1 MELEAEFTSEPFQ
14 GEGAPP
20 EHALRARDAAREAGL
35 DTDFGPLGTLAR
47 GDADQLVQALP
58 SIAKAAL
65 EGGAT
70 RVTLQ
75 LRRTDENEPPPPVE
89 LNSALSRL
97 IADVERE
104 LGAKLGDLG
113 RPDKQR
119 AVRLLRERGAF
130 SLRKSVSAV
139 AEALGVT
146 RFTVYNYLN
155 RETD

>member
-1 MELEAEFTSEPFQ
+1 M
-14 GEGAPP
+14 
-20 EHALRARDAAREAGL
+20 
-35 DTDFGPLGTLAR
+35 
-47 GDADQLVQALP
+47 P
-58 SIAKAAL
+58 SIARAAL

-75 LRRTDENEPPPPVE
+75 LRRTDDSDAVPAVE

-104 LGAKLGDLG
+104 LGSKLRDLD
-113 RPDKQR
+113 RPEKQR

-130 SLRKSVSAV
+130 NLRKSVSAV
-139 AEALGVT
+139 AEELGVT

-155 RETD
+155 READ